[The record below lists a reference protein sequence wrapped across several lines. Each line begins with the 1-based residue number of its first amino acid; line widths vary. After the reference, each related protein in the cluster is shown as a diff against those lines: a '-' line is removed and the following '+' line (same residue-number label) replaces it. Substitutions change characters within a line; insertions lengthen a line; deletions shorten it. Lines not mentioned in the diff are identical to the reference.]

1 MKLYDIKDPDDIKG
15 MSLDELENLCQD
27 IRSFLIENVSKTG
40 GHLSSNLGIVE
51 LTVALHYTFF
61 SPKDKIFFDVGHQS
75 YVHKILTGRA
85 GSFST
90 LRQYKGLSGF
100 QKRYESDHDVW
111 EAGHSS
117 TSLSAAL
124 GMAVARDLNHE
135 NYHIVPVIG
144 DASLTGGMAME
155 ALNQIGYENKNM
167 IIIFNDNNMSISKNV
182 GAMDAAFT
190 RMRTSKPYITLKE
203 DISSTLSGSKI
214 GKSVLENLRSF
225 KNSVKDNVVDTS
237 LFGEFNLDYI
247 GPVNGHD
254 LKTLIKILRAAKKHH
269 GPIVVHVITKK
280 GKGYPYAEND
290 KFGKWHGVP
299 QFDIKSGMF
308 LSKMPSGHASWSEVI
323 AKNLQYLAEKNE
335 DIVAI
340 TPAMISGSK
349 LTEFFH
355 FYPERSFD
363 CGIAEEHAIT
373 FAAGLANSGK
383 RPFVSIYSSF
393 LQRAYDQI
401 NHDVARMDL
410 PVVIGIDRCGLV
422 GEDGETHHGLFDVS
436 MIRSMPNMILCQPK
450 DAREAQQLLYTAFQQ
465 QHPFAIRYPRGNIPF
480 TVSDM
485 IEEVPIGSW
494 TKWSY
499 AEKSKVIV
507 IAYGSDVD
515 KIISKATVNAQPIT
529 VINARFFKPLD
540 EEMMQEIMNSK
551 LPVIIYETD
560 ILAGGLSSAILEY
573 SNDHNCKK
581 HYDRI
586 GIGDHYVEHGSLP
599 LLRKSEH
606 IDMNS
611 LFERI
616 DSYL

>member
-90 LRQYKGLSGF
+90 LRQHKGLSGF
-100 QKRYESDHDVW
+100 QKRYESEHDVW

-135 NYHIVPVIG
+135 NYHIIPVIG
-144 DASLTGGMAME
+144 DASLTGGMALE

-247 GPVNGHD
+247 GPVDGHD

-280 GKGYPYAEND
+280 GKGYSYAEND

-355 FYPERSFD
+355 SYPERSFD

-450 DAREAQQLLYTAFQQ
+450 DAREAQQLLYTAFHQ
-465 QHPFAIRYPRGNIPF
+465 QHPFAIRYPRGNVPF
-480 TVSDM
+480 TVSDT
-485 IEEVPIGSW
+485 IEEVRIGSW

-616 DSYL
+616 GSYL